1 MIFPQYRK
9 HTSGKNQYKITGPE
23 QFTEIQ
29 SLGSKTLVHE
39 VQAKTYFEKIRIQ
52 EMLEAVPPYLA
63 SNQAEFDAL
72 VNG

>member
-29 SLGSKTLVHE
+29 CLGSKTLVHE

>member
-23 QFTEIQ
+23 HFTEIQ
-29 SLGSKTLVHE
+29 CIGSKTLVHE

-52 EMLEAVPPYLA
+52 EMLEAAPPYLA

>member
-23 QFTEIQ
+23 HFTEIQ
-29 SLGSKTLVHE
+29 CLGSKTFVYE

-52 EMLEAVPPYLA
+52 EMLEAAPPYLA